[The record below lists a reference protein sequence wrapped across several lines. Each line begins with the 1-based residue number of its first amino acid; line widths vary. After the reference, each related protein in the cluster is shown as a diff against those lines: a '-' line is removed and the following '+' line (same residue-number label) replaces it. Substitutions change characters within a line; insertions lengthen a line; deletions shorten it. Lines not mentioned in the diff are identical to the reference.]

1 MKIKNFYWSEEKNK
15 NLDFSKIEEIKGY
28 ADLKGC
34 SSDLSSLKEIGGYAN
49 LTGCYSDLSSLKEI
63 EGSACLEGCT
73 SNLSN
78 LKEIGGNAN
87 LTGCSEELKKSL
99 AKSLKSC
106 DGIYIEFRDG
116 ALTLKEFKEMYM
128 AKPKKKK
135 SKRQKLIKEIDDTR
149 RDYIRKRDND
159 GDYTKCISCGA
170 YCITTSLQV
179 GHYYSRSHDF
189 TTTLGSD
196 ERNVNLQC
204 SPCNGVKHGNPRG
217 YALGIIRKYGNRAI
231 EELGDKKNQQKYWKI
246 KDLEENLEMWKTL
259 LDKIS

>member
-34 SSDLSSLKEIGGYAN
+34 S
-49 LTGCYSDLSSLKEI
+49 SDLSSLKEI

-116 ALTLKEFKEMYM
+116 ALTLKEFKEMYN
-128 AKPKKKK
+128 
-135 SKRQKLIKEIDDTR
+135 E
-149 RDYIRKRDND
+149 
-159 GDYTKCISCGA
+159 
-170 YCITTSLQV
+170 
-179 GHYYSRSHDF
+179 
-189 TTTLGSD
+189 
-196 ERNVNLQC
+196 
-204 SPCNGVKHGNPRG
+204 
-217 YALGIIRKYGNRAI
+217 
-231 EELGDKKNQQKYWKI
+231 
-246 KDLEENLEMWKTL
+246 
-259 LDKIS
+259 